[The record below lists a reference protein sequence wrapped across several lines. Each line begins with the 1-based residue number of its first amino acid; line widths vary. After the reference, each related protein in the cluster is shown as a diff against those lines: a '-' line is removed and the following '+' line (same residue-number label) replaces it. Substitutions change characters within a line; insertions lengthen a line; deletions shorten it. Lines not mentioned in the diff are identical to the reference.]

1 MDKPTVVLTRQW
13 TPTVEQALAE
23 RFEVRDNPRDELLS
37 QEDLLARCEG
47 ARYFCPTSS
56 DDISAD
62 FLAAL
67 PGSVKLIASYG
78 AGVNHIDL
86 DAARAH
92 NVPVTNTPGVV
103 TEDTADLTFGLIIA
117 ASRRFAE
124 GNALAKSG
132 TWAGFGVNFM
142 LGARVWGRTLGI
154 VGMGGIGE
162 AVARRAKGF
171 GMTVIYHNRRRKPEA
186 EAETGAVYCRTLEDL
201 LERADIVSL
210 HCPLTDETHH
220 LIDAAALSRMK
231 SAAVLINAA
240 RGPIVDEEALV
251 RALRKGEIA
260 GAGLDVYE
268 NEPAMVNGLAEL
280 ENTILLPHLGSAT
293 RGTRNLM
300 ATKAATNALAMLNGE
315 RAPNCLNPEVY
326 DSTAYRARNS

>member
-23 RFEVRDNPRDELLS
+23 RFEVRDNPRDVLLS
-37 QEDLLARCEG
+37 QEDILARCEG

-86 DAARAH
+86 DAARAR
-92 NVPVTNTPGVV
+92 NLPVTNTPGVV

-117 ASRRFAE
+117 ACRRFAE

-132 TWAGFGVNFM
+132 TWAGFGINFM

-154 VGMGGIGE
+154 VGMGGIGQ

-171 GMTVIYHNRRRKPEA
+171 GMTVLYHNRRRRPEA
-186 EAETGAVYCRTLEDL
+186 ETETGAAYCETLEDL
-201 LERADIVSL
+201 LARADIVSL
-210 HCPLTDETHH
+210 HCPLTDDTRH

-231 SAAVLINAA
+231 PDAVLINAA
-240 RGPIVDEEALV
+240 RGPIVDEHALV
-251 RALRKGEIA
+251 RALRDGAIA
-260 GAGLDVYE
+260 AAGLDVYE
-268 NEPAMVNGLAEL
+268 NEPEIAEGLHDLPNAF
-280 ENTILLPHLGSAT
+280 LLPHLGTAT
-293 RGTRNLM
+293 ADARD
-300 ATKAATNALAMLNGE
+300 AMGFRVMENIVSHVETG
-315 RAPNCLNPEVY
+315 RVIDEV
-326 DSTAYRARNS
+326 TA

>member
-1 MDKPTVVLTRQW
+1 MDLRKGKGKLMDKPTVVLTRQW
-13 TPTVEQALAE
+13 TPAVEQALAE
-23 RFEVRDNPRDELLS
+23 RFEMRDNPRDVLLS
-37 QEDLLARCEG
+37 QEEMLARCEG

-240 RGPIVDEEALV
+240 RGPIVDERALV
-251 RALRKGEIA
+251 RALREGTIA
-260 GAGLDVYE
+260 AAGLDVYE
-268 NEPAMVNGLAEL
+268 NEPEIIEGLHDLPNAF
-280 ENTILLPHLGSAT
+280 LLPHLGTAT
-293 RGTRNLM
+293 ADARD
-300 ATKAATNALAMLNGE
+300 AMGFRVMENIVSHLETG
-315 RAPNCLNPEVY
+315 RAIDEV
-326 DSTAYRARNS
+326 TA

>member
-13 TPTVEQALAE
+13 TPNVERALAA
-23 RFEVRDNPRDELLS
+23 RFEMRDNPRDVLLS
-37 QEDLLARCEG
+37 RDEMLARCEG

-67 PGSVKLIASYG
+67 PDSVELIASFG

-86 DAARAH
+86 EAARAR
-92 NVPVTNTPGVV
+92 NLPVTNTPGVI

-132 TWAGFGVNFM
+132 TWAGFGINFM

-171 GMTVIYHNRRRKPEA
+171 GMAVLYHNRRRRPEA
-186 EAETGAVYCRTLEDL
+186 EAETGAEYCETLEDL

-210 HCPLTDETHH
+210 HCPLTDDTRH

-231 SAAVLINAA
+231 PGAVLINAA
-240 RGPIVDEEALV
+240 RGPIVDERALV
-251 RALRKGEIA
+251 RALRDGAIA
-260 GAGLDVYE
+260 AAGLDVFE
-268 NEPAMVNGLAEL
+268 NEPEIAEGLHDL
-280 ENTILLPHLGSAT
+280 PNVFLLPHLGTAT
-293 RGTRNLM
+293 ADARD
-300 ATKAATNALAMLNGE
+300 AMGFRVMENIVSHLETGRIIDE
-315 RAPNCLNPEVY
+315 I
-326 DSTAYRARNS
+326 TA

>member
-13 TPTVEQALAE
+13 TPNVERALAA
-23 RFEVRDNPRDELLS
+23 RFEMRDNPRDVLLS
-37 QEDLLARCEG
+37 RDEMLARCEG

-56 DDISAD
+56 DDISAG

-67 PGSVKLIASYG
+67 PDSVELIASFG

-86 DAARAH
+86 EAARAR
-92 NVPVTNTPGVV
+92 NLPVTNTPGVI

-132 TWAGFGVNFM
+132 TWAGFGINFM

-171 GMTVIYHNRRRKPEA
+171 GMAVLYHNRRRRPEA
-186 EAETGAVYCRTLEDL
+186 EAETGAEYCETLEDL

-210 HCPLTDETHH
+210 HCPLTDDTRH

-231 SAAVLINAA
+231 PGAVLINAA
-240 RGPIVDEEALV
+240 RGPIVDERALV
-251 RALRKGEIA
+251 RALRDGAIA
-260 GAGLDVYE
+260 AAGLDVFE
-268 NEPAMVNGLAEL
+268 NEPEIAEGLHDL
-280 ENTILLPHLGSAT
+280 PNVFLLPHLGTAT
-293 RGTRNLM
+293 ADARD
-300 ATKAATNALAMLNGE
+300 AMGFRVMENIVSHLETG
-315 RAPNCLNPEVY
+315 RIIDEV
-326 DSTAYRARNS
+326 TA

>member
-1 MDKPTVVLTRQW
+1 MDKPTIVLTRQW
-13 TPTVEQALAE
+13 TPAVEQALAE
-23 RFEVRDNPRDELLS
+23 RFEMRANPHDVLLS
-37 QEDLLARCEG
+37 QEEMLARCEG

-86 DAARAH
+86 DAAR
-92 NVPVTNTPGVV
+92 VRDIPVTNTPGVV

-132 TWAGFGVNFM
+132 NWAGFGVNFM

-154 VGMGGIGE
+154 VGMGSIGE

-171 GMTVIYHNRRRKPEA
+171 GMAVLYHNRRRRPEA
-186 EAETGAVYCRTLEDL
+186 EAETGARYCDSLEAL
-201 LERADIVSL
+201 LEQADIVSL
-210 HCPLTDETHH
+210 HCPLTGDTRH
-220 LIDAAALSRMK
+220 LIDAAALSHMK
-231 SAAVLINAA
+231 PDAVLINAA
-240 RGPIVDEEALV
+240 RGPIVDEAALLA
-251 RALRKGEIA
+251 ALRDGTIA
-260 GAGLDVYE
+260 AVGLDVYE
-268 NEPAMVNGLAEL
+268 KEPEILAGLHDL
-280 ENTILLPHLGSAT
+280 PNVLLLPHLGTAT
-293 RGTRNLM
+293 ADARD
-300 ATKAATNALAMLNGE
+300 AMGFRVMENIVSHLETG
-315 RAPNCLNPEVY
+315 RVIDEV
-326 DSTAYRARNS
+326 TA